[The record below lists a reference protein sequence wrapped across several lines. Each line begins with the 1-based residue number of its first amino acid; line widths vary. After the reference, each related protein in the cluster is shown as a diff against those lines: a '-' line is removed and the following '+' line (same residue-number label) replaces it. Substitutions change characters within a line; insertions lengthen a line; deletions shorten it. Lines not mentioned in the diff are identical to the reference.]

1 MRKKNSTLKKSLMVM
16 LIVCMSLASFGQAF
30 AANVNSG
37 KASDTAGHWAES
49 TLKEWQQQGLI
60 AGYQDGSLKPDHK
73 ITRAEFTA
81 LINKSFGYT
90 NTAAISYKD
99 VKEADWYYNDVA
111 KAAAAGYITGYTD
124 KTFKPNKPL
133 TREELAVIVSSL
145 LQLNESS
152 SPVSFTDTQ
161 ASRAWSIG
169 KISAVVEAGLMQG
182 YSGKFRPLQTATRAE
197 AVVVLDRALK
207 MRAANKTV
215 VYDKAGTY
223 GPETGVTTIT
233 GSVYL
238 KAPDIVLRNTVINGN
253 LIIGE
258 EVGKGDITLKNV
270 TVKGTT
276 TINGGGKNSIHV
288 DDSVLV
294 TVIVNKQDGSIRIV
308 TEGSGSVQQI
318 TLQSGALLEEGPGSG
333 DGFGQ
338 VNLSALIPANA
349 QVGLAGTFET
359 VDVFAA
365 SIQVN
370 LTAGSIQNLQVGA
383 SASNT
388 GIDIAAGASVNTL
401 ILNAPVRV
409 TGQGSIGTAI
419 INVSGST
426 ISQTPANVVRAPNV
440 TVVIGIPI
448 DPGSGSSSPVT
459 QTVYGFEG
467 RITDVDD
474 QPVADMTIHF
484 RRGLGVTSGD
494 IAATV
499 VTDTYGYY
507 FANLAPGI
515 YTGEL
520 VKPGFI
526 TTYVVGVSLS
536 DYKNT
541 GQDATAIRIPAADE
555 IRIVLTWNEQ
565 PEDEDSHLVG
575 PAPNNKVFHTW
586 YADKKYGYNGELYA
600 DLDHDDVDSYGPET
614 TTIRKRVDGTYTFYV
629 HNFSGNGPG
638 GADTLSASGAKVE
651 IYNGSNAT
659 PVKTYHIPAGSGK
672 EIYWNVFNMTV
683 NGGSLTFEDKN
694 ELTDTAPR
702 ANEDID
708 DATPAPDSVN
718 VENNPGA
725 TDIVTVGGLSA
736 GEVVNVYDHDYN
748 LIAQSAPVQA
758 GSDSIKLSNLNLGT
772 GSSTIYV
779 SITRP
784 VLGESPRLPVTVLGE
799 AEYAELKTTVAA
811 AFADHEVPVTLAVYQ
826 DVYLAD
832 PEVLLPSD
840 LQVKV
845 IGLEPVSTVSDDV
858 YLNNDSSKVYLNG
871 YNGTL
876 EPVQYKV
883 TLELRRGFSS
893 VTKELVLTVPTVYSA
908 LNGSIAVARERNEE
922 LNDTELQA
930 AIEHA
935 ELVRDN
941 QQSTLEEYLN
951 ALDDLNKALQLAEL

>member
-1 MRKKNSTLKKSLMVM
+1 MVM

-30 AANVNSG
+30 AADVNSG

-111 KAAAAGYITGYTD
+111 KAVAAGYITGYTD

-133 TREELAVIVSSL
+133 TREELAVVVSSL
-145 LQLNESS
+145 LQLKESS
-152 SPVSFTDTQ
+152 SPASFTDTQ

-169 KISAVVEAGLMQG
+169 KISAVVEAGLMKG

-207 MRAANKTV
+207 TRAASKTV
-215 VYDKAGTY
+215 VYDKAGSY
-223 GPETGVTTIT
+223 GPETGIATIT

-238 KAPDIVLRNTVINGN
+238 NAPDIVLRNTVINGN

-333 DGFGQ
+333 NGFGQ

-365 SIQVN
+365 SIRVN
-370 LTAGSIQNLQVGA
+370 LTAGSIQNLQVA
-383 SASNT
+383 SSASNT

-426 ISQTPANVVRAPNV
+426 ISQTPANVVRAANV
-440 TVVIGIPI
+440 TVVIGIPV

-541 GQDATAIRIPAADE
+541 EQNATAIKIPAADE
-555 IRIVLTWNEQ
+555 IRIVLTWNEK
-565 PEDEDSHLVG
+565 PLDEDSHLVG
-575 PAPNNKVFHTW
+575 PTPNNKAFHTW

-600 DLDHDDVDSYGPET
+600 DLDHDDTDSYGPET

-629 HNFSGNGPG
+629 HNYSGNGPG

-659 PVKTYHIPAGSGK
+659 PVKIYHIPAGSGK

-683 NGGSLTFEDKN
+683 NGGSLDFEDKN
-694 ELTDTAPR
+694 ELTETEPR
-702 ANEDID
+702 ANEDFD
-708 DATPAPDSVN
+708 EGMVNARPVSDSIN

-725 TDIVTVGGLSA
+725 TDVVTVGGLSA
-736 GEVVNVYDHDYN
+736 GEVVNVYNDYYN

-758 GSDSIKLSNLNLGT
+758 GSNSVKLSGLDLGT

-784 VLGESPRLPVTVLGE
+784 VMGESPLLPVTILGE

-832 PEVLLPSD
+832 PEVLLPPD

-858 YLNNDSSKVYLNG
+858 YLKNDNSKVYLNG

-883 TLELRRGFSS
+883 TLQLRRGFSS
-893 VTKELVLTVPTVYSA
+893 VTKELILTVPTVESV
-908 LNGSIAVARERNEE
+908 LNSRVAFARGRNEG
-922 LNDTELQA
+922 LNDANLQA
-930 AIEHA
+930 AIDQA
-935 ELVRDN
+935 ELVIDN
-941 QQSTLEEYLN
+941 PQSTPEEYLN
-951 ALDDLNKALQLAEL
+951 ALLSLDHALQQVG